1 MVPRKILF
9 ARYIWAYM
17 CITRENDLQYLHLS
31 TAYLHINF
39 CISIYYISGIYYS
52 KIIIQILKWSS
63 RWKTI
68 NLNRSH
74 SLIPL
79 APYSNGD
86 EIFHTWLYK
95 EFEKK
100 MLEKRRMDLKVRWFY
115 TGAWHVLPIACIFYQ
130 LIPWLTCT
138 SSLSSSCK

>member
-17 CITRENDLQYLHLS
+17 CITRENDLSYLHLS

-52 KIIIQILKWSS
+52 KIIIQISKWSS

-68 NLNRSH
+68 NLNSRH

-79 APYSNGD
+79 APYLNGD
-86 EIFHTWLYK
+86 EIFHNWLYK
-95 EFEKK
+95 GFEKK
-100 MLEKRRMDLKVRWFY
+100 NALEKKDGFK
-115 TGAWHVLPIACIFYQ
+115 GAMILYRGM
-130 LIPWLTCT
+130 TCVT
-138 SSLSSSCK
+138 HSVYFLSSDTLVDL